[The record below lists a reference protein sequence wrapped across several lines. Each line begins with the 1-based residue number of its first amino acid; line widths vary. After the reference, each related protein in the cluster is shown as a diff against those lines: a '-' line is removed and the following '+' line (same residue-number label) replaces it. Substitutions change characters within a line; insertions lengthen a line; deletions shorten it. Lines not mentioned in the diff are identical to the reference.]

1 MGFRR
6 KKQKETFSL
15 DLTTCSD
22 IIFTLLLFYI
32 LSQNFLPQTSL
43 ELPETVS
50 AEQSETPEQIKVEIE
65 ESGKILWNEETFE
78 ENELVNKI
86 VEASVKQEN
95 ANIMIFAHK
104 KSPAGVCIELLDK
117 LRNAG
122 IKNVIF
128 AGAHPKG
135 KDSNMDSKILNG
147 L

>member
-6 KKQKETFSL
+6 KKTKENFSL

-32 LSQNFLPQTSL
+32 LSQNFLPQTTL
-43 ELPETVS
+43 ELPETIS
-50 AEQSETPEQIKVEIE
+50 AEQSEVPEQIKVEVE
-65 ESGKILWNEETFE
+65 ENGKILWNEVYYE
-78 ENELVNKI
+78 EDEQLVNKI
-86 VEASVKQEN
+86 VEASIKQEN
-95 ANIMIFAHK
+95 TNIIIFAHK

-128 AGAHPKG
+128 AGAPPKRAEQN
-135 KDSNMDSKILNG
+135 K
-147 L
+147 

>member
-1 MGFRR
+1 MSFRR
-6 KKQKETFSL
+6 KKAKENFSL

-32 LSQNFLPQTSL
+32 LTQNFLPQTTL

-50 AEQSETPEQIKVEIE
+50 AEQSENENKIKIEIE
-65 ESGKILWNEETFE
+65 ESGRLLWNDVVCDESELLKHIIEEG
-78 ENELVNKI
+78 LVNKN
-86 VEASVKQEN
+86 SS
-95 ANIMIFAHK
+95 IMIFAHK

-128 AGAHPKG
+128 AGSVPKN
-135 KDSNMDSKILNG
+135 KNAEE
-147 L
+147 

>member
-6 KKQKETFSL
+6 KKTKENFSL

-32 LSQNFLPQTSL
+32 LSQNFLPQTTL
-43 ELPETVS
+43 ELPETIS
-50 AEQSETPEQIKVEIE
+50 AEQSEVPEQIKVEVE
-65 ESGKILWNEETFE
+65 ENGKILWNEVSYE
-78 ENELVNKI
+78 EDEQLVGKI
-86 VEASVKQEN
+86 VEASIKQEN
-95 ANIMIFAHK
+95 TNIIIFAHK

-128 AGAHPKG
+128 AGAPPKRVEQN
-135 KDSNMDSKILNG
+135 K
-147 L
+147 

>member
-6 KKQKETFSL
+6 KKVKETFSL
-15 DLTTCSD
+15 DMTTCSD

-50 AEQSETPEQIKVEIE
+50 SEQSELPEQIKVEIE
-65 ESGKILWNEETFE
+65 ED
-78 ENELVNKI
+78 LVTKI
-86 VEASVKQEN
+86 VAASANQEK
-95 ANIMIFAHK
+95 ASIMIFAHK

-128 AGAHPKG
+128 AGAPQKRLEV
-135 KDSNMDSKILNG
+135 KNE
-147 L
+147 

>member
-1 MGFRR
+1 MSFRR
-6 KKQKETFSL
+6 KKVKENFSL

-32 LSQNFLPQTSL
+32 LSQNFLPQTTL

-50 AEQSETPEQIKVEIE
+50 AEQNDSHEQIKVEID
-65 ESGKILWNEETFE
+65 ESGKILWNEEVYE
-78 ENELVNKI
+78 EESLVNKI
-86 VEASVKQEN
+86 VEVSLKQDN
-95 ANIMIFAHK
+95 TSIMIFAHK

-128 AGAHPKG
+128 AGAPPKQTEL
-135 KDSNMDSKILNG
+135 KNE
-147 L
+147 

>member
-6 KKQKETFSL
+6 KKAKENFSL

-50 AEQSETPEQIKVEIE
+50 SEQSETPEQIKVEVE
-65 ESGKILWNEETFE
+65 ESGKIIWNDKFFE

-86 VEASVKQEN
+86 VEASMKQEK

-104 KSPAGVCIELLDK
+104 RSPAGICIELLDK

-128 AGAHPKG
+128 AGAPTKR
-135 KDSNMDSKILNG
+135 SEQNNE
-147 L
+147 

>member
-95 ANIMIFAHK
+95 TNIMIFAHK

-128 AGAHPKG
+128 AGAHPKRERQQ
-135 KDSNMDSKILNG
+135 
-147 L
+147 

>member
-6 KKQKETFSL
+6 KKVKETFSL
-15 DLTTCSD
+15 DMTTCSD

-50 AEQSETPEQIKVEIE
+50 SEQSELPEQIKVEIE
-65 ESGKILWNEETFE
+65 ESGKILWNEVAFE
-78 ENELVNKI
+78 EEDLVTKI
-86 VEASVKQEN
+86 VAASANQEK
-95 ANIMIFAHK
+95 ASIMIFAHK

-128 AGAHPKG
+128 AGAPQKRLEV
-135 KDSNMDSKILNG
+135 KNE
-147 L
+147 

>member
-6 KKQKETFSL
+6 KKEKVTFSL
-15 DLTTCSD
+15 DMTTCSD

-32 LSQNFLPQTSL
+32 LSQNFLPQTTL

-65 ESGKILWNEETFE
+65 ESGKILWNEKSYE
-78 ENELVNKI
+78 EEELVGKI
-86 VEASVKQEN
+86 VDSSAKQDN
-95 ANIMIFAHK
+95 TNIMIFAHK
-104 KSPAGVCIELLDK
+104 KSPAGICIELLDK

-128 AGAHPKG
+128 AGAPAK
-135 KDSNMDSKILNG
+135 KSDVKNE
-147 L
+147 

>member
-6 KKQKETFSL
+6 KKVKENFSL

-32 LSQNFLPQTSL
+32 LSQNFLPQTTL

-50 AEQSETPEQIKVEIE
+50 AEQSETPEQIKVEVE
-65 ESGKILWNEETFE
+65 ENGKILWNEVYYE
-78 ENELVNKI
+78 EDEQLVSKI
-86 VEASVKQEN
+86 VEASIKQDN
-95 ANIMIFAHK
+95 TNIIIFAHK
-104 KSPAGVCIELLDK
+104 KSPAGICIELLDK

-128 AGAHPKG
+128 AGAPPK
-135 KDSNMDSKILNG
+135 KLNKTNE
-147 L
+147 

>member
-1 MGFRR
+1 MSFRR
-6 KKQKETFSL
+6 KKVKENFSL

-32 LSQNFLPQTSL
+32 LSQNFLPQTTL

-50 AEQSETPEQIKVEIE
+50 AEQNDSHEQLKVEID
-65 ESGKILWNEETFE
+65 ESGKILWNEEVYE
-78 ENELVNKI
+78 EESLVNKI
-86 VEASVKQEN
+86 VEVSLKQDN
-95 ANIMIFAHK
+95 TSIMIFAHK

-128 AGAHPKG
+128 AGAPPKRTEV
-135 KDSNMDSKILNG
+135 KNE
-147 L
+147 

>member
-6 KKQKETFSL
+6 KKANENFSL

-50 AEQSETPEQIKVEIE
+50 AEQSETPEQVKVEIE
-65 ESGKILWNEETFE
+65 ENGKILWNETYYDE
-78 ENELVNKI
+78 EELVSKI
-86 VEASVKQEN
+86 VEASGQQDKK
-95 ANIMIFAHK
+95 NIMIFAHK
-104 KSPAGVCIELLDK
+104 KSPAGICIELLDK
-117 LRNAG
+117 FRNAG

-128 AGAHPKG
+128 AGAPPKRLEQ
-135 KDSNMDSKILNG
+135 KNE
-147 L
+147 